1 MERLPHLFK
10 PLSRGTARMDTQARS
25 IGLGLYIVDNIV
37 RAHRGTIGVSSTAE
51 DEEGTLFTVRLP
63 RSPSSA

>member
-51 DEEGTLFTVRLP
+51 EGTLFTVRLP